1 VDFTDFDIRRYK
13 TLPVQQGYAEW
24 VDTYE
29 DTVQDE
35 MDVRLLERVTSVSWS
50 ELDSA
55 IDLACGTGRTG
66 AWLKGKGVSAI
77 DGIDITPAMLS
88 AAHRKDIYRK
98 LVLGNIT
105 DTELTAEQYDLSIE
119 VLADEHL
126 PDLYPL
132 YREAARI
139 TKPEGYFVV
148 VGYHPHFLMKGL
160 ITHFHRANGE
170 PVAIESYVHL
180 LSDHAKA
187 AHAAQWSLLEMDE
200 GVVDESWLRKK
211 PKWQKYRNRP
221 VSFAMVW
228 QRRH

>member
-1 VDFTDFDIRRYK
+1 MDFADFDVRRYE

-24 VDTYE
+24 ADTYE
-29 DTVQDE
+29 TTVQDE

-50 ELDSA
+50 ELNSA

-66 AWLKGKGVSAI
+66 AWLRDKGVRAI

-88 AAHRKDIYRK
+88 AAHERCIYRK

-105 DTELTAEQYDLSIE
+105 DTDLPAEHYDLSIE

-126 PDLYPL
+126 PDLFPL
-132 YREAARI
+132 YGEAARI
-139 TKPEGYFVV
+139 TKPEGYFVI
-148 VGYHPHFLMKGL
+148 VGYHPHFLMQGL
-160 ITHFHRANGE
+160 ITHFHRGNGE

-180 LSDHAKA
+180 LSDHVKA
-187 AHAAQWSLLEMDE
+187 AHAAKWSLLEMDE

-211 PKWQKYRNRP
+211 QKWKKYRNRP

-228 QRRH
+228 QRRI